1 MDGLPQRTLG
11 VQASP
16 LTSPCPSPKPTT
28 TIGRFQVTTNS
39 EARVG
44 RFSVSRAPEQIP
56 EPRQTPQPAVQAANG
71 PSNVGQL
78 LSPDSAHKASL
89 PSLNNNSFNNSYI
102 SSDND
107 SEFEDED
114 FKREVSRLR
123 EKHMREIQALHSRQ
137 KDEIDSLFTKLGK
150 VPPAAVLPPVIGLTG
165 RRRRPTKSKS
175 SKSSR
180 TSSTHGSKSP
190 LQPGSEL
197 EHF

>member
-1 MDGLPQRTLG
+1 MLWTDSLKGLWESRPHLSPHPAPLLSPPQPSDASRYFSGFIPGTT
-11 VQASP
+11 QAQNFP
-16 LTSPCPSPKPTT
+16 FTHYFIQYLAFV
-28 TIGRFQVTTNS
+28 FQVTTNS

-56 EPRQTPQPAVQAANG
+56 EPSQTPQPAVQAANG
-71 PSNVGQL
+71 PSNAGQL

-123 EKHMREIQALHSRQ
+123 EKQVCPF
-137 KDEIDSLFTKLGK
+137 SLLENLRGNT
-150 VPPAAVLPPVIGLTG
+150 VLLP
-165 RRRRPTKSKS
+165 RK
-175 SKSSR
+175 
-180 TSSTHGSKSP
+180 
-190 LQPGSEL
+190 
-197 EHF
+197 HFLY

>member
-1 MDGLPQRTLG
+1 MDSLKGLWESRPH
-11 VQASP
+11 
-16 LTSPCPSPKPTT
+16 PSPHPAPLLSLPRPSDASRYFSGFHSRYYTSSELSVHSLFHP
-28 TIGRFQVTTNS
+28 ILAFVFQVTTNS

-123 EKHMREIQALHSRQ
+123 EKQVCPFSLLENLRGNTVLLPRQ
-137 KDEIDSLFTKLGK
+137 
-150 VPPAAVLPPVIGLTG
+150 
-165 RRRRPTKSKS
+165 
-175 SKSSR
+175 
-180 TSSTHGSKSP
+180 
-190 LQPGSEL
+190 
-197 EHF
+197 HFLY